1 MVAGAGAAVAATTI
15 PKAYYT
21 LFGASIGTGL
31 LSSQGPIVYRYVHSR
46 YYNWKYYWKRFS
58 YNQNPELNISLL
70 GYIYKNQKQ
79 IKGNCQI
86 CKFAFKEG
94 KDEAKFK
101 NVIIKLP
108 QFNKNYPFKTK
119 WGIIYI
125 RLITLNGL
133 DISGF
138 ELAVIKRTYRS
149 FWFKQKKQINLLD

>member
-1 MVAGAGAAVAATTI
+1 MVLI
-15 PKAYYT
+15 
-21 LFGASIGTGL
+21 L
-31 LSSQGPIVYRYVHSR
+31 
-46 YYNWKYYWKRFS
+46 
-58 YNQNPELNISLL
+58 NP
-70 GYIYKNQKQ
+70 
-79 IKGNCQI
+79 
-86 CKFAFKEG
+86 F
-94 KDEAKFK
+94 DFK

-149 FWFKQKKQINLLD
+149 FWFKQKKQINLLDYYIKTLCDQVRLPYVGDKSHEPKINKITRAKKYVASGILSPVAKQMTPINERYNISKKKILLLFL